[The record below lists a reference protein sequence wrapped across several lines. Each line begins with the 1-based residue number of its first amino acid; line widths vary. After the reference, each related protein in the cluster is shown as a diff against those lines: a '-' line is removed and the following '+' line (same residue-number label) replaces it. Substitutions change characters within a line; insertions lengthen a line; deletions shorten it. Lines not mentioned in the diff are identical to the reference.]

1 MFKLQGIA
9 SVNPIIQKAIKI
21 AGSQKELGA
30 RVGVSQKTVHA
41 WLHGADFAGKYI
53 LPIVTATEGR
63 ISAYEILN
71 SLHKQDTK

>member
-1 MFKLQGIA
+1 M
-9 SVNPIIQKAIKI
+9 NPVIQKAIKI
-21 AGSQKELGA
+21 AGSQKELGS

-53 LPIVTATEGR
+53 LPIVTATEGK

-71 SLHKQDTK
+71 SLNKQDTK